1 MLSMLLLMQGVGGD
15 NVKYVTFNAGSRGG
29 TMLSMLLL
37 MQGVGEGQC

>member
-1 MLSMLLLMQGVGGD
+1 MLSMLLLMQGRD

-29 TMLSMLLL
+29 TMLSMLFL